1 MLVLRSHERASASG
15 DVAHET
21 DDGVRGFSERGRGE
35 RERERRKSEE
45 GTEGLG
51 RVV

>member
-1 MLVLRSHERASASG
+1 MLVLSSHERASASS

-21 DDGVRGFSERGRGE
+21 DDGVRGFSERRRGE
-35 RERERRKSEE
+35 RDRRKSEE